1 MSVTSENLNN
11 KKLPNV
17 SLKIINVSEN
27 PSDIALISHD
37 QTQKS
42 YAGVCSVILLS
53 STIWLGHCLLSDI
66 LPLFNLSSLLLKS
79 IR

>member
-1 MSVTSENLNN
+1 MSVTSENFNN

-27 PSDIALISHD
+27 PSDIAISHD

>member
-37 QTQKS
+37 QTQKL
-42 YAGVCSVILLS
+42 YAGVVILLS